1 METARAST
9 MERAGVRFPAGLL
22 PPRSSRAPA
31 SAEQPVEWCQSF
43 GRVRERPSVSEESDG
58 VATGRPAALLERDGI
73 ERADVAGQV
82 GLEWLDQLLMRSI
95 RSSTHSFHAVC
106 LPARSKMRPVDARI
120 RCGVRHDG
128 LVVHTDDEGCG
139 RARAPVALPAQPGRT
154 PARTKLEGMRSQWSA
169 FASIIAVDGTIS
181 FENENRLGD
190 VGEDI
195 LCRKRARSFTEL
207 LFSEIDAAAT
217 WRMVDADWTFAAKAR
232 LSAADTLGVERSR
245 EAQGFVTN
253 GARAWGMACPP
264 GGGVADMPGSGHAD
278 DSASPNSVNVSHS
291 VRDLGPIGFLLDF
304 VPTPV
309 NRPLMARGPPVN
321 NSRRFPMKIVLA

>member
-1 METARAST
+1 MRPPVHRRWSAQ
-9 MERAGVRFPAGLL
+9 GVRFPAGLL

-95 RSSTHSFHAVC
+95 RSSTHSFHAIC

-181 FENENRLGD
+181 FENEEPSGRCGRGYSLQEKGSVFYRTAILGD
-190 VGEDI
+190 RRRCDLANGRCGLD
-195 LCRKRARSFTEL
+195 LCCEGTAVSRRHSRGREL
-207 LFSEIDAAAT
+207 TRGSRLCDERCKGLGDGMPP
-217 WRMVDADWTFAAKAR
+217 WRR
-232 LSAADTLGVERSR
+232 RR
-245 EAQGFVTN
+245 
-253 GARAWGMACPP
+253 
-264 GGGVADMPGSGHAD
+264 GHAG
-278 DSASPNSVNVSHS
+278 
-291 VRDLGPIGFLLDF
+291 VRPC
-304 VPTPV
+304 
-309 NRPLMARGPPVN
+309 
-321 NSRRFPMKIVLA
+321 RRQCESEFS